1 MKPIIS
7 VEGLSKRYSRYTG
20 PKYDSLRERL
30 SHLFTSPSQQPNLAH
45 GASDAQD
52 FWALRDV
59 SFEVNQGDVVGIV
72 GRNGAGKSTLLKILS
87 RITEPTSGRAKIHGR
102 VGSLLEVGTG
112 FHPELTGRENVFLN
126 GAILGMKPA
135 EVQRKFD
142 EIVAFS
148 GVEQFL
154 DMPVKRYSSGMITR
168 LAFSVAAH
176 LEPEVLVVDEVLSVG
191 DSFFRKKCM
200 GKMRDVAGEGRT
212 VLFVSHNLNAIRG
225 LCNRAIYLKN
235 GALVEDSQDVH
246 AVVAMYLNEQSAGSG
261 QYWENTTEHA
271 IENAYIRPIAFMAKD
286 AANVTIERPIASDE
300 DITIQIDVDVK
311 LAHPDLAIGYSISNE
326 IGELLYWSYTTD
338 DIHHALTL
346 EANRLSLSSVLPP
359 NLLND
364 GEYVFTLIAG
374 VMNEKSL
381 FTLTESP
388 IRFSLEVEGNK
399 NRSQFW
405 QGRRQTSIAPII
417 EWQCDVKLGY

>member
-1 MKPIIS
+1 MKPVIS
-7 VEGLSKRYSRYTG
+7 VENLSKRYIRHTG
-20 PKYDSLRERL
+20 PKYDTLRDRL
-30 SHLFTSPSQQPNLAH
+30 SSFFPNKSRTTSAPQTNPIENA
-45 GASDAQD
+45 
-52 FWALRDV
+52 FWALKDV
-59 SFEVNQGDVVGIV
+59 SFAVERGDVVGIV

-87 RITEPTSGRAKIHGR
+87 RITQPTAGRATIHGR

-126 GAILGMKPA
+126 GAILGMRAA

-154 DMPVKRYSSGMITR
+154 DTPVKRYSSGMITR

-225 LCNRAIYLKN
+225 LCNRAIYLRN
-235 GALVEDSQDVH
+235 GALAADSRDVH
-246 AVVAMYLNEQSAGSG
+246 SVVATYLNEQNSGSG
-261 QYWENTTEHA
+261 QSWEFSNEDPV
-271 IENAYIRPIAFMAKD
+271 ENEYIRPMRFMAVD
-286 AANVTIERPIASDE
+286 AEGNIVERPIASDE
-300 DITIQIDVDVK
+300 DISIQIDLEVK
-311 LAHPDLAIGYSISNE
+311 LSHPDLAIGYSISNE
-326 IGELLYWSYTTD
+326 MGELLYWTYTTD
-338 DIHHALTL
+338 DVNNVQTLQTGLKRLESAL
-346 EANRLSLSSVLPP
+346 PK
-359 NLLND
+359 NLIND
-364 GEYVFTLIAG
+364 GEYTLTLIAG

-388 IRFSLEVEGNK
+388 IRFSLEIFGNK
-399 NRSQFW
+399 NRSALW

-417 EWQCDVKLGY
+417 KWDVINREQ

>member
-1 MKPIIS
+1 MKPIIF
-7 VEGLSKRYSRYTG
+7 VNGLGKKYVKNSRQ
-20 PKYDSLRERL
+20 KYDTIRDRFGAFL
-30 SHLFTSPSQQPNLAH
+30 SWTQRVSDSSQSQ
-45 GASDAQD
+45 SDDAT

-87 RITEPTSGRAKIHGR
+87 RITQPTTGKARINGR

-126 GAILGMKPA
+126 GAILGMRPA

-142 EIVAFS
+142 EIVSFS
-148 GVEQFL
+148 GVESFL

-225 LCNRAIYLKN
+225 LCNRAIYLRD
-235 GALVEDSQDVH
+235 GTLIQDSRDVH
-246 AVVAMYLNEQSAGSG
+246 SVVGAYLTEQSSSSRLS
-261 QYWENTTEHA
+261 WENSFENP
-271 IENAYIRPIAFMAKD
+271 IENSYFRPLRFLLKD
-286 AANVTIERPIASDE
+286 EQGGVIERAIASDE
-300 DITIQIDVDVK
+300 NITVRIELDVFSS
-311 LAHPDLAIGYSISNE
+311 HPDLAIGYAITDE
-326 IGELLYWSYTTD
+326 MGDIIYWSYTTD
-338 DIHHALTL
+338 D
-346 EANRLSLSSVLPP
+346 ANNIAVLNSGPQTIESQIP
-359 NLLND
+359 SNLLND
-364 GEYVFTLIAG
+364 GDYVFTLISG

-381 FTLTESP
+381 FSLTESP
-388 IRFSLEVEGNK
+388 IRFSLEVSGNK
-399 NRSQFW
+399 NRSPYW
-405 QGRRQTSIAPII
+405 QGRRQTSVAPII
-417 EWQCDVKLGY
+417 PWEIKSSGE